1 MKKTG
6 IKLIIIVCLISFF
19 MISAIALYIIPK
31 KETLQNKIQTNHIGI
46 LNEINTYQDKYFKI
60 IKRNNA
66 LLDLENRPE
75 VISDLKELKLLF
87 IEIKNKIDKD
97 SKYLFEYE
105 KIKNTYKQN
114 NGSNTFEINE
124 FAKRK
129 FEAYDKLLNDT
140 YKEIQNKLSKD
151 DFEKLRI
158 SQIAWLKEVE
168 NYKKV
173 FDSKGFGTIG
183 TVIKYDYETN
193 MRAFRTLLLMLYLN

>member
-1 MKKTG
+1 
-6 IKLIIIVCLISFF
+6 